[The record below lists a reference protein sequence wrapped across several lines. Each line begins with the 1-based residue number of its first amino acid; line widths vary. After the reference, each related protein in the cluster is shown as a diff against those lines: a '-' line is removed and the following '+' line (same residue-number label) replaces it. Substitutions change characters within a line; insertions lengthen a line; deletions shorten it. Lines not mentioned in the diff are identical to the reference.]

1 MWGATS
7 MIRRIARR
15 SVALCSHSPP
25 SDIFMISLACSKKV
39 SYSFSGSCAHD
50 EIFCKSCS
58 HAVDADAERSQP
70 VAGDCGVAGD
80 AGDAGDEGGVPTAED
95 DAVELEVRGGAA
107 DAAN

>member
-1 MWGATS
+1 
-7 MIRRIARR
+7 
-15 SVALCSHSPP
+15 
-25 SDIFMISLACSKKV
+25 MISLACSKKV

-80 AGDAGDEGGVPTAED
+80 AGDEGDEGGVPTAED